1 MEQGKRYEKIIWYL
15 VCVAMIGLTLLGYIK
30 GIFISSDIDESYAL
44 AQSYRLAVGD
54 KLFVHMWESHQLSAF
69 LGAIFIKLYLTF
81 FGTTEYLVIYLRVIG
96 ILIHTGIGIW
106 FYKTI
111 KRDVPQKISFLI
123 LFLHLNFLPKWVQM
137 PEFELMHYWFVL
149 AIFLLLYG
157 YFGQEKR
164 GFLRP
169 ALAGVCVVGS
179 MMSYPTMIILYPFLV
194 IGICVLEKQKFGLK
208 GLKRLKSSLY
218 LTLGALV
225 SGGGFLVYLLS
236 YQSISEFLENVS
248 YIFLDESHSMEETAF
263 KWQYYK
269 IEIGEHFVSYFGH
282 MGVALIFVAVFLIIR
297 LIVLWVKEKSIKN
310 FLTKKGVE
318 FVVISLMVL
327 TAVFMEI
334 NQIFGS
340 VLQDENQFYLLLR
353 YVAILIPA
361 IYLGIRYHKKY
372 ALVFWLS
379 IVPGVVSFVA
389 ALLITN
395 MTLNVCYA
403 KMFEGVLGSILILLC
418 YVKDVVP
425 GKAVKSG
432 YVLIYALILGLLC
445 GFFVC
450 RVVLIRVTGCLP
462 VTIKAPLCQI
472 EEGPGKGIYVLNTDG
487 VIWNENYEILR
498 GCIKEDDRL
507 LYIGPDNMVYPA
519 MECVVASPSTQGT
532 TVYNEMFIY
541 YYEKHKDRIPNVIV
555 IDKTFESNPVYHYS
569 DNNQV
574 LLDWI
579 EETFNNVTIEET
591 NYLKILRV
599 QE

>member
-157 YFGQEKR
+157 YFGREKR

-194 IGICVLEKQKFGLK
+194 IGFCVLEKQKFGLK

-269 IEIGEHFVSYFGH
+269 IEIGEHFASYFGH

>member
-1 MEQGKRYEKIIWYL
+1 MGQGKKYEKVIWYL
-15 VCVAMIGLTLLGYIK
+15 VCVAIIGLTLLGYIK

-54 KLFVHMWESHQLSAF
+54 KLFVDMWESHQLSAF
-69 LGAIFIKLYLTF
+69 LGAIFIKIYLAV
-81 FGTTEYLVIYLRVIG
+81 FGTTEYLVIYLRMIG
-96 ILIHTGIGIW
+96 ILMHTGIGIW
-106 FYKTI
+106 LYNAI
-111 KRDVPQKISFLI
+111 KKDFSQRISFLV
-123 LFLHLNFLPKWVQM
+123 LFLHFNFLPKWVQM

-149 AIFLLLYG
+149 MIFLLLYG
-157 YFGQEKR
+157 YFGKEKR

-179 MMSYPTMIILYPFLV
+179 MMSYPTMILLYPFLV
-194 IGICVLEKQKFGLK
+194 IGLCVLEKQRFGLK
-208 GLKRLKSSLY
+208 GIKRLKSSLY
-218 LTLGALV
+218 LTLGALI
-225 SGGGFLVYLLS
+225 SGGSFLVYLLS
-236 YQSISEFLENVS
+236 YQSISEFMENVS

-269 IEIGEHFVSYFGH
+269 IEIGEHFASYFGH
-282 MGVALIFVAVFLIIR
+282 MGVALIIVAVALIIR
-297 LIVLWVKEKSIKN
+297 AIILWIKEKSLKN
-310 FLTKKGVE
+310 FFTKKGVE

-334 NQIFGS
+334 NQVFGS

-353 YVAILIPA
+353 FVAVLIPA
-361 IYLGIRYHKKY
+361 VYLGIRYHKKF
-372 ALVFWLS
+372 AAIFWLCIIPG
-379 IVPGVVSFVA
+379 IVSYVA

-403 KMFEGVLGSILILLC
+403 KMFLGVFGSILLLSW
-418 YVKDVVP
+418 YVKDMVP
-425 GKAVKSG
+425 KNAVKTG
-432 YVLIYALILGLLC
+432 YILIYALILGLLC

-487 VIWNENYEILR
+487 VIWNENYEILKDR
-498 GCIKEDDRL
+498 IKEDDRL
-507 LYIGPDNMVYPA
+507 LYIGPDNMIYPA
-519 MECVVASPSTQGT
+519 MECDVASPSTQGT

-555 IDKTFESNPVYHYS
+555 IDKTFESNPIYHYS
-569 DNNQV
+569 ENNQI

-579 EETFNNVTIEET
+579 EETFEDVAIEET

>member
-194 IGICVLEKQKFGLK
+194 IGLCVLEKQKFGLK

-269 IEIGEHFVSYFGH
+269 IEIGEHFASYFGH

-297 LIVLWVKEKSIKN
+297 LIVLWVKEKSLKN
-310 FLTKKGVE
+310 FITKKGVE

-403 KMFEGVLGSILILLC
+403 KMFVGVLGSILILLC
-418 YVKDVVP
+418 YVKDVVL

-507 LYIGPDNMVYPA
+507 LYIGPDNMFYPA

>member
-194 IGICVLEKQKFGLK
+194 IGLCVLEKQKFGLK
-208 GLKRLKSSLY
+208 GLKKLKSSLY

-269 IEIGEHFVSYFGH
+269 IEIGEHFASYFGH

-297 LIVLWVKEKSIKN
+297 LIVLWVKEKSLKN
-310 FLTKKGVE
+310 FITKKGVE

-403 KMFEGVLGSILILLC
+403 KMFVGVLGSILILLC

-507 LYIGPDNMVYPA
+507 LYIGPDNMFYPA

>member
-1 MEQGKRYEKIIWYL
+1 MEQGKRYEKVIWYL

-44 AQSYRLAVGD
+44 AQSYRLAEGD

-69 LGAIFIKLYLTF
+69 LGAIFIKLYLAF

-106 FYKTI
+106 FYNTI
-111 KRDVPQKISFLI
+111 KKDFPQKISFLI

-194 IGICVLEKQKFGLK
+194 IGLCILEKQKFDLK
-208 GLKRLKSSLY
+208 GIKKFRSSLY

-236 YQSISEFLENVS
+236 YQSVGELVENVS

-269 IEIGEHFVSYFGH
+269 IEIVEQVESYFAH
-282 MGVALIFVAVFLIIR
+282 MGVALILVVLILLIR
-297 LIVLWVKEKSIKN
+297 ALILWTKKKSFKN
-310 FLTKKGVE
+310 FVNKKSVE
-318 FVVISLMVL
+318 FAVISILVL
-327 TAVFMEI
+327 TAVCMGF
-334 NQIFGS
+334 NQIYGCVFG
-340 VLQDENQFYLLLR
+340 DENQFYLLLR
-353 YVAILIPA
+353 YVAILIPG

-372 ALVFWLS
+372 APVFWFC
-379 IVPGVVSFVA
+379 IVSGIVSFVA

-403 KMFEGVLGSILILLC
+403 KMFVGVLGSILILSW
-418 YVKDVVP
+418 YVKDMVS
-425 GKAVKSG
+425 KNAVKSG
-432 YVLIYALILGLLC
+432 CILIYALILGLLC

-450 RVVLIRVTGCLP
+450 RIVLIRVTGCLP

-472 EEGPGKGIYVLNTDG
+472 EEGPAKGIYVLNTDG
-487 VIWNENYEILR
+487 LIWNENYEILKDR
-498 GCIKEDDRL
+498 IKEDDRL

>member
-96 ILIHTGIGIW
+96 NLIHTGIGIW

-194 IGICVLEKQKFGLK
+194 IGLCVLEKQKFGLK
-208 GLKRLKSSLY
+208 GLKKLKSSLY

-269 IEIGEHFVSYFGH
+269 IEIGEHFASYFGH

-297 LIVLWVKEKSIKN
+297 LIVLWVKEKSLKN
-310 FLTKKGVE
+310 FITKKGVE

-403 KMFEGVLGSILILLC
+403 KMFVGVLGSILILLC

-487 VIWNENYEILR
+487 VIWNENYKILR